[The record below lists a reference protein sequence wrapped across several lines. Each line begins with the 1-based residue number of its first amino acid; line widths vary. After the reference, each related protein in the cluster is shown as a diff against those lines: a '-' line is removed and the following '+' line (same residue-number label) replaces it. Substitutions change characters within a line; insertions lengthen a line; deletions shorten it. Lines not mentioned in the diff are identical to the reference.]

1 MNTRHKRVSRG
12 ISDRIFFSV
21 KLHNPETTA
30 MFALGSG
37 QALSSGFSLP
47 GWCNPDLLISI
58 GRRCSQPGL
67 GGPHFRV
74 STSWCFVPQINATK
88 EIQTS
93 ESSLAL
99 PDSINPVPKIHF
111 IPPAL
116 QAGRPLPCPPIAQQ
130 LFSVPSEISLF
141 S

>member
-1 MNTRHKRVSRG
+1 MNTGHRRVSCS

-21 KLHNPETTA
+21 KLHNPETTV
-30 MFALGSG
+30 MFALGPG

-47 GWCNPDLLISI
+47 DWCNFLISI
-58 GRRCSQPGL
+58 GQRCSQPGL
-67 GGPHFRV
+67 GSPHFRV
-74 STSWCFVPQINATK
+74 STSWCFVPQINTTK
-88 EIQTS
+88 ETQRS
-93 ESSLAL
+93 ESGLAL
-99 PDSINPVPKIHF
+99 PHSINLVPKTHF

-116 QAGRPLPCPPIAQQ
+116 QAGRPLPSPPIAQQ